1 MRIFLAK
8 LKLSYNINI
17 IFYFQNLLTKM
28 KKSINYFLKFCNNQ
42 WILAKLNYSSPSQY
56 CQNFR

>member
-1 MRIFLAK
+1 MKTILQHQHPFL
-8 LKLSYNINI
+8 
-17 IFYFQNLLTKM
+17 FQKSPEKV
-28 KKSINYFLKFCNNQ
+28 KKIINYFPKFWNNQ